1 MVGER
6 QNMKQKTEKDKA
18 DLVIRK
24 IIKGMETT
32 AEDQQVFVNNAD
44 YIEGRLQEMIGS
56 KS

>member
-1 MVGER
+1 
-6 QNMKQKTEKDKA
+6 MKQKTEKDKA